1 MSINYSDYSSIKRA
15 DLCRVYLQT
24 DTSNWAD
31 ELKKI
36 DADYVNELI
45 DGISNF
51 GDKKIEVLLDDIY
64 SSAKVTNEKEFIS
77 LCKKIILTNPSTKG
91 CAKVIDDIL
100 AKKYE
105 SSSDSLMVAIT
116 FFDGADVQV
125 VFYEYDGIEIK
136 IYIIDNEN
144 YAGDLLGLSLYEAA
158 LEETNYECY
167 WGHVDAVDPDFIIR
181 V

>member
-24 DTSNWAD
+24 DISNWAD

-77 LCKKIILTNPSTKG
+77 LCKKIILSNKSNQG
-91 CAKVIDDIL
+91 YAKTIDDIL
-100 AKKYE
+100 GKKYE
-105 SSSDSLMVAIT
+105 STDGALMAAIT
-116 FFDGADVQV
+116 FFDGADVRV

-144 YAGDLLGLSLYEAA
+144 YVSDLWGSLYEDA
-158 LEETNYECY
+158 LEETSHECY
-167 WGHVDAVDPDFIIR
+167 WSHVDAVDPDFIIR